1 MTDNRRRAVRR
12 ITTAA
17 TAATL
22 GFSGL
27 TLAPTVAN
35 AAPAGT
41 VIHVAITDH
50 GMYYDGPT
58 TFPAGRVHLTVDA
71 SGKERGV
78 AVAMLHPGYTFQDAR
93 DDVRTLGENLFGPG
107 GNKKKG
113 LKAENH
119 LIANITAVGGIYAG
133 DGQARHGTLML
144 KQPGANYVLF
154 DDSGNLPKRPVF
166 LTVTSPSGPQQLA
179 PVEGRI
185 IAKTNRRFDG
195 KRVLPADG
203 DVRFVNK
210 STESPHF
217 VELQHVKAGT
227 TRKDVID
234 SFQSN
239 GRPDF
244 ALPGSQDVD
253 LLSSNQ
259 RMNFHIHLP
268 PGTYAVMCF
277 FPDPKTGD
285 PHAFMGMVRIIHLR

>member
-1 MTDNRRRAVRR
+1 MADKRRSVVRR
-12 ITTAA
+12 LTAA
-17 TAATL
+17 ASVATL
-22 GFSGL
+22 GFGAL
-27 TLAPTVAN
+27 TIAPIVAN

-41 VIHVAITDH
+41 VIRVAITDH

-58 TFPAGRVHLTVDA
+58 TVPAGRVHLTVDA

-78 AVAMLHPGYTFQDAR
+78 AVGILAPGYTFQDLR
-93 DDVRTLGENLFGPG
+93 DDVRTLGENLFAPN

-113 LKAENH
+113 LKAERH
-119 LIANITAVGGIYAG
+119 FIANTTAVGGVYAYP
-133 DGQARHGTLML
+133 GQARHGTLML

-154 DDSGNLPKRPVF
+154 DDSGNVPKRPVF

-203 DVRFVNK
+203 DVRFVNL

-217 VELQHVKAGT
+217 VSLQHVKAGT

-234 SFQSN
+234 GLQSDH
-239 GRPDF
+239 PDF
-244 ALPGSQDVD
+244 LLKGSQDVD
-253 LLSSNQ
+253 ILSSNQ

-285 PHAFMGMVRIIHLR
+285 PHAFMGMVRIVHLK

>member
-1 MTDNRRRAVRR
+1 MADKRRTTAR
-12 ITTAA
+12 ILTTAA
-17 TAATL
+17 SVMAL
-22 GFSGL
+22 GFGGV
-27 TLAPTVAN
+27 TLVPEVAS

-41 VIHVAITDH
+41 VINVAITDH
-50 GMYYDGPT
+50 GMYVDGPT
-58 TFPAGRVHLTVDA
+58 TFPAGRVHLSIDA
-71 SGKERGV
+71 SGKDRGV
-78 AVAMLHPGYTFQDAR
+78 AIVMLHPGYTFQDAK
-93 DDVRTLGENLFGPG
+93 DDIRTLGENLFAPN

-119 LIANITAVGGIYAG
+119 LIANITAVGGLYAS
-133 DGQARHGTLML
+133 DGQARHGTVMV

-154 DDSGNLPKRPVF
+154 DDSGDLPRHPVP
-166 LTVTSPSGPQQLA
+166 LTVTAPSGPQQLA
-179 PVEGRI
+179 PVEGRV

-203 DVRFVNK
+203 DIRFVNE

-217 VELQHVKAGT
+217 LEFQHVKAGT

-234 SFQSN
+234 SFSSN

-244 ALPGSQDVD
+244 ALEGTQDVD

-259 RMNFHIHLP
+259 RMNVHLHLP
-268 PGTYAVMCF
+268 AGTYAIMCF

-285 PHAFMGMVRIIHLR
+285 PHAFMGMVRIVHLR

>member
-1 MTDNRRRAVRR
+1 MADKRRRIAPRL
-12 ITTAA
+12 TALA
-17 TAATL
+17 SVAAL
-22 GFSGL
+22 GFGAL
-27 TLAPTVAN
+27 TVAPVVAN

-50 GMYYDGPT
+50 GMYVDGPT
-58 TFPAGRVHLTVDA
+58 TFPAGRLHLTVDA

-78 AVAMLHPGYTFQDAR
+78 AVGFLHPGYTFKDLR
-93 DDVRTLGENLFGPG
+93 DDIRTLGENLFAPG

-119 LIANITAVGGIYAG
+119 FIANTTAVGGVYAG
-133 DGQARHGTLML
+133 DGQVRHGTLML

-154 DDSGNLPKRPVF
+154 DDSGNIPKRPVF

-203 DVRFVNK
+203 DIRFVNE

-217 VELQHVKAGT
+217 VSLQHVKEGT
-227 TRKDVID
+227 TRKDVINGL
-234 SFQSN
+234 QSN

-244 ALPGSQDVD
+244 VLPGTQDTD
-253 LLSSNQ
+253 ILSTNQ
-259 RMNFHIHLP
+259 RMNVHLHLP
-268 PGTYAVMCF
+268 AGEYAVMCF

-285 PHAFMGMVRIIHLR
+285 PHAFMGMVRILHLK

>member
-1 MTDNRRRAVRR
+1 MADKRRRALRR
-12 ITTAA
+12 LTTAA
-17 TAATL
+17 TVATL
-22 GFSGL
+22 GFGGL
-27 TLAPTVAN
+27 TLAPEVAN

-41 VIHVAITDH
+41 VINVAITDH
-50 GMYYDGPT
+50 GMYVKGPT
-58 TFPAGRVHLTVDA
+58 TFPAGRVHLSIDA
-71 SGKERGV
+71 AGKDRCT
-78 AVAMLHPGYTFQDAR
+78 AVGILHPGYSFQDLR
-93 DDVRTLGENLFGPG
+93 DDIRTLGENLFGPN

-119 LIANITAVGGIYAG
+119 FIANATAVGGLCAQ
-133 DGQARHGTLML
+133 DGQARHGVLML
-144 KQPGANYVLF
+144 KQAGANYVLF
-154 DDSGNLPKRPVF
+154 DDSGQLPKRPVF

-179 PVEGRI
+179 PVEGRV

-203 DVRFVNK
+203 DIRFVNE

-217 VELQHVKAGT
+217 VEFQHVKAGT

-234 SFQSN
+234 SFQSQ

-244 ALPGSQDVD
+244 LLKGTQDVD
-253 LLSSNQ
+253 LLSMNQ
-259 RMNFHIHLP
+259 RMNVHLHLP
-268 PGTYAVMCF
+268 PGTYAIACF